1 MKRTLSNISERRFF
15 GELLQTFQPTLRI
28 STMDWGRLRRTL
40 SSTES
45 TINVGTFEPNIMP
58 YMQYV
63 YECLDNPYIPTVT
76 SIKSARIGWTEVI
89 NTWLGNRIENKPCT
103 MLLGFATLTQ
113 ARKFTTGKWKEFVKN
128 TPVLKKLI
136 NIGIA
141 KNKENMFHAIFK
153 NGSLSFSTLGSII
166 NQKGDNIPVIII
178 EEPDDVK
185 DEVSGQGDS
194 FKNLE
199 ERMKLVP
206 KTQRKFIF
214 GGTGTDKDFSRVEK
228 AVKKSNQLIF
238 KACCHGCNSLIPL
251 DTTAFDCLKWD
262 DFENRY
268 IDAIY
273 GKENPDT
280 ARFECP
286 ICQIEWSFE
295 QKTTN
300 IIAGKEFGF
309 TDHTGNFSKGWHPKN
324 PNVTEVFGFIFSELL
339 STFKDGSDYRE
350 LAKDWILAKID
361 MAKGNE
367 APMKSFV
374 NNRRGDTYASGFS
387 TLEAEEMVGL
397 RSNYPE
403 HIIPYEGLIPF
414 MGIDVQHTRFA
425 ITIIAAAP
433 NGNVYL
439 VSWYEIFGNVFN
451 WEDPVWQK
459 LTDIVVNGVKHVTG
473 KILPIECTSIDC
485 QDGKTAELVYR
496 WVAKM
501 NKPIAEG
508 GLYEKDVR
516 ATRGCKDLK
525 FSTDDIYQEPS
536 SVFVSNDRGAARTL
550 AETMGVP
557 IYPLGTHRCQ
567 DEILRRIGLNKNKD
581 ELGQVISK
589 HDVFYF
595 NEQSYGGYESQMT
608 SCRKLIDTTSS
619 TTKEVYRLVPGKHCD
634 AMAATKNSFHA
645 MYSKRVREFSP
656 EKWEAIKSYV
666 YS

>member
-1 MKRTLSNISERRFF
+1 MKRTLTNISERNFF
-15 GELLQTFQPTLRI
+15 ATLLQTFQPIVRL
-28 STMDWGRLRRTL
+28 STMEWGRKYRVL

-45 TINVGTFEPNIMP
+45 TINVGEFDPNIMP
-58 YMQYV
+58 YMEYV
-63 YECLDNPYIPTVT
+63 YDCLDSPYIPTIT

-89 NTWLGNRIENKPCT
+89 NTWLGNRIHNKPCQ

-113 ARKFTTGKWKEFVKN
+113 ARKFTTGKWKEYVKN
-128 TPVLKKLI
+128 TPVLRKRI
-136 NIGIA
+136 NVGVA
-141 KNKENMFHAIFK
+141 KNKENMFHSVFP
-153 NGSLSFSTLGSII
+153 NGSLLFSTLGSII
-166 NQKGDNIPVIII
+166 SQKGDNIPLIII

-185 DEVSGQGDS
+185 DDVSGQGDS

-228 AVKKSNQLIF
+228 AVKKSNMLIF
-238 KACCHGCNSLIPL
+238 KACCHGCQSLIPM

-268 IDAIY
+268 IDPIY
-273 GKENPDT
+273 GKENPET

-286 ICQIEWSFE
+286 VCQVEWSFE
-295 QKTTN
+295 QKTLN
-300 IIAGKEFGF
+300 IIEGKKYGF

-339 STFKDGSDYRE
+339 STFKDGSDYKE

-387 TLEAEEMVGL
+387 TLEADEMVQL

-414 MGIDVQHTRFA
+414 CGIDVQHTRFA
-425 ITIIAAAP
+425 IIILAAGR
-433 NGNVYL
+433 NGNIYL
-439 VSWYEIFGNVFN
+439 VSWFEIFGNVFN

-459 LTDIVVNGVKHVTG
+459 LTDIVTGGVTHVTG

-501 NKPIAEG
+501 NNELG
-508 GLYEKDVR
+508 KDVR

-525 FSTDDIYQEPS
+525 YSIDDIYQEPRDI
-536 SVFVSNDRGAARTL
+536 FASNDRSASRSL

-557 IYPLGTHRCQ
+557 VYPLGTHRCQ
-567 DEILRRIGLNKNKD
+567 DEILRRIALNKNKD
-581 ELGQVISK
+581 ETGQVISK

-595 NEQSYGGYESQMT
+595 SEQTYGGFEEQMT
-608 SCRKLIDTTSS
+608 SCRKLIDTTAS
-619 TTKEVYRLVPGKHCD
+619 TTKEVYRLIPGKHMD
-634 AMAATKNSFHA
+634 TMAATKNAVHA
-645 MYSKRVREFSP
+645 MYAKRVREFTD
-656 EKWEAIKSYV
+656 EKWKAIERYI
-666 YS
+666 YE